1 MKKMLSLFIVCVL
14 MGCGENRV
22 LIDDLINKGSEEF
35 DIWYFED
42 VLFSGEV
49 YNVTSDGTL
58 ILECEIKDGQYD
70 GVSRTW
76 YKNGQLSVESNFGNG
91 KKNGVTK
98 VWLEDGRLF
107 LENNYVD
114 GELTEEI
121 YILNNGNNGWN
132 WMSNMSE

>member
-1 MKKMLSLFIVCVL
+1 MKKMLSLLIVCVL

-49 YNVTSDGTL
+49 YDVTSDGTL
-58 ILECEIKDGQYD
+58 ILECEIKDGKYD
-70 GVSRTW
+70 GVYRTW
-76 YKNGQLSVESNFGNG
+76 YENGQLYGETNYSNG
-91 KKNGVTK
+91 KLNGIMK
-98 VWLEDGRLF
+98 SWLEDGQLF
-107 LENNYVD
+107 LEDNYVD

-121 YILNNGNNGWN
+121 YIINNGWN
-132 WMSNMSE
+132 WKSKMSE